1 MKGKLTDEDDDK
13 NSEEKLRMHFKFF
26 KAGRL
31 CPPNERNI
39 VELENYSQIVREKKR
54 RHSSENGSDENI
66 DDVEVEPPPKKSAR
80 ISQQTYSNR

>member
-1 MKGKLTDEDDDK
+1 MKGKLTDDDAK
-13 NSEEKLRMHFKFF
+13 NDEEKLRMHFKFF

-31 CPPNERNI
+31 CPPEERNI

-54 RHSSENGSDENI
+54 RHSSENGSDENN
-66 DDVEVEPPPKKSAR
+66 DDVEVEPPKKSAR

>member
-31 CPPNERNI
+31 CPPKERNI

-54 RHSSENGSDENI
+54 RHSGNGSDENI

>member
-31 CPPNERNI
+31 CPPKERNI

-54 RHSSENGSDENI
+54 RHSSENGSDDNI
-66 DDVEVEPPPKKSAR
+66 DDVEVEPPKKLPR
-80 ISQQTYSNR
+80 ISQQTDSNR